1 MRARMPL
8 IGVVC
13 GHQQDPERY
22 YVNAPYIYALE
33 RAQGVPV
40 LIPHMP
46 KEMLLEILPM
56 FAGILLPG
64 GIDIDPTRFGEQ
76 PHPRCGQVDPIW
88 DELDLTAAKWAL
100 ENGVPIFAIC
110 RGIQVLNVAAG
121 GTLVQDIPSQVSDP
135 IKHQQEAPRWYATHD
150 ISIQPGS
157 RLAELAGG
165 RALRVNSFHHQA
177 VRQVGAGL
185 RVAASAPDG
194 IIEAIEGT
202 TSRFV
207 LGVQW
212 HPELMVDH
220 YPTAQKLFDEF
231 VQAAQDGQE
240 SLP

>member
-76 PHPRCGQVDPIW
+76 PHPRW
-88 DELDLTAAKWAL
+88 T
-100 ENGVPIFAIC
+100 
-110 RGIQVLNVAAG
+110 
-121 GTLVQDIPSQVSDP
+121 
-135 IKHQQEAPRWYATHD
+135 
-150 ISIQPGS
+150 
-157 RLAELAGG
+157 
-165 RALRVNSFHHQA
+165 
-177 VRQVGAGL
+177 
-185 RVAASAPDG
+185 
-194 IIEAIEGT
+194 
-202 TSRFV
+202 
-207 LGVQW
+207 
-212 HPELMVDH
+212 
-220 YPTAQKLFDEF
+220 
-231 VQAAQDGQE
+231 
-240 SLP
+240 